1 MIEPRQIGVIYMFIL
16 RMFLTSSM
24 VFSMIKVRRGL
35 DLPISGA
42 PKQEIHDGPK
52 TSQIAIIGS
61 DYHGMKPTMEV
72 KVGDSVSKGQ
82 LLFTDK
88 KNPGVQ
94 FTSPTSGTVVEI
106 NRGDRRVFQSLVID
120 IDGDAKET
128 FTSFDADKLSTI
140 SRQQVVDNLVN
151 SGQWV
156 SFKTRPYS
164 KVPAIDT
171 VPASIFVNAMDTN
184 PLAADP
190 QVIIAERQQDFANGL
205 SVISNLTE
213 GSVNLCVAGG
223 SSVSADNVS
232 LHSFSGPHPAGL
244 SGTHIHY
251 IDPVSVNKTVWT
263 INYQDVIAI
272 GALFTTGEIDNR
284 RVIALGGPQVSEPR
298 LVRTVLGANL
308 NQLVI
313 GELANNENRVISGSV
328 LSGRKAVG
336 NFAFLGRYH
345 NQVSVIREGRERE
358 FLHYLRPGINKHS
371 ALPLFAGGLK
381 KKLFNMTSSTNG
393 SERAMVPVGGYEN
406 VTALD
411 LLPVQLL
418 RSLIVGD
425 TEMAQKL
432 GCLELDEDDVGLYT
446 YVCVG
451 KYEYGPILRDNL
463 TRIEKEG

>member
-1 MIEPRQIGVIYMFIL
+1 
-16 RMFLTSSM
+16 M
-24 VFSMIKVRRGL
+24 VFPMIKVRRGL

-42 PKQEIHDGPK
+42 PKQDIHDGPK
-52 TSQIAIIGS
+52 TSQVALIGS
-61 DYHGMKPTMEV
+61 DFHGMKPTMEV

-88 KNPGVQ
+88 KNLGVK
-94 FTSPTSGTVVEI
+94 FTSPSSGTVVEI
-106 NRGDRRVFQSLVID
+106 NRGEKRVFQSLVID
-120 IDGDAKET
+120 IDGDEKIT
-128 FTSFDADKLSTI
+128 FPSYDADKLDSL
-140 SRQQVVDNLVN
+140 SRQQVVDNLVD

-164 KVPAIDT
+164 KIPAIDSA
-171 VPASIFVNAMDTN
+171 PASIFVNAMDTN

-205 SVISNLTE
+205 KVIAKLTE
-213 GSVNLCVAGG
+213 GSVNLCVEGN
-223 SSVSADNVS
+223 SSVTAENVAV
-232 LHSFSGPHPAGL
+232 HSFSGPHPAGL

-251 IDPVSVNKTVWT
+251 IDPVSADKTVWT

-284 RVIALGGPQVSEPR
+284 RVVALGGPQVTEPR
-298 LVRTVLGANL
+298 LIRTILGANL

-313 GELANNENRVISGSV
+313 GELVNDENRIISGSV
-328 LSGRKAVG
+328 LSGRKAAG

-358 FLHYLRPGINKHS
+358 FLHYLRAGFNKHS
-371 ALPLFAGGLK
+371 ALPIFAAGLK

-411 LLPVQLL
+411 ILPIQLL
-418 RSLIVGD
+418 RALIVGD

-451 KYEYGPILRDNL
+451 KYEYGPILRENL

>member
-1 MIEPRQIGVIYMFIL
+1 
-16 RMFLTSSM
+16 M
-24 VFSMIKVRRGL
+24 VFPMIKVRRGL

-42 PKQEIHDGPK
+42 PKQDIHDGPK
-52 TSQIAIIGS
+52 TSQVALIGS
-61 DYHGMKPTMEV
+61 DFHGMKPTMEV

-88 KNPGVQ
+88 KNLGVK
-94 FTSPTSGTVVEI
+94 FTSPSSGTVVEI
-106 NRGDRRVFQSLVID
+106 NRGEKRVFQSLVID
-120 IDGDAKET
+120 IDGDEKIT
-128 FTSFDADKLSTI
+128 FPSYDTDQLDSL
-140 SRQQVVDNLVN
+140 SRQQVVDNLVD
-151 SGQWV
+151 SGQWI

-164 KVPAIDT
+164 KVPAIDSA
-171 VPASIFVNAMDTN
+171 PASIFVNAMDTN

-205 SVISNLTE
+205 SVIAKLTE
-213 GSVNLCVAGG
+213 GSVNLCVEGN
-223 SSVSADNVS
+223 SSVTAQNVAV
-232 LHSFSGPHPAGL
+232 HSFSGPHPAGL

-251 IDPVSVNKTVWT
+251 IDPVSADKTVWT

-284 RVIALGGPQVSEPR
+284 RVVALGGPQVSEPR
-298 LVRTVLGANL
+298 LIRTILGANL

-313 GELANNENRVISGSV
+313 GELVNDENRIISGSV

-358 FLHYLRPGINKHS
+358 FLHYLRAGFNKHS
-371 ALPLFAGGLK
+371 ALPIFAGGFK
-381 KKLFNMTSSTNG
+381 KKLFSMTSSTNG

-411 LLPVQLL
+411 ILPIQLL

-451 KYEYGPILRDNL
+451 KYEYGSILRENL

>member
-1 MIEPRQIGVIYMFIL
+1 
-16 RMFLTSSM
+16 
-24 VFSMIKVRRGL
+24 MIKVRRGL

-61 DYHGMKPTMEV
+61 DFHGMKPTMEV
-72 KVGDSVSKGQ
+72 KVGDNVSKGQ

-88 KNPGVQ
+88 KNLGVR
-94 FTSPTSGTVVEI
+94 FTSPSSGTVVAI
-106 NRGDRRVFQSLVID
+106 NRGERRVFQSLVID
-120 IDGDAKET
+120 IDGDKKES
-128 FTSFDADKLSTI
+128 FASFDVNELPALS
-140 SRQQVVDNLVN
+140 REQVVDNLVT

-164 KVPAIDT
+164 KVPAIDSA
-171 VPASIFVNAMDTN
+171 PASIFVNAMDTN

-190 QVIIAERQQDFANGL
+190 EVIIAERQQDFANGL
-205 SVISNLTE
+205 TVISKLTE
-213 GSVNLCVAGG
+213 GSVNLCVEGD

-232 LHSFSGPHPAGL
+232 VHSFSGPHPAGL

-251 IDPVSVNKTVWT
+251 IDPVSADKTVWT

-272 GALFTTGEIDNR
+272 GALFTSGEIDNR
-284 RVIALGGPQVSEPR
+284 RVVALGGPQVTEPR
-298 LVRTVLGANL
+298 LIRTILGANL

-313 GELANNENRVISGSV
+313 GELENDENRVISGSV
-328 LSGRKAVG
+328 LSGRKAAG

-358 FLHYLRPGINKHS
+358 FLHYLRAGVNKHS
-371 ALPLFAGGLK
+371 ALPIFAGGLK

-411 LLPVQLL
+411 ILPVQLL

-432 GCLELDEDDVGLYT
+432 GCLELDEDDMGLYT